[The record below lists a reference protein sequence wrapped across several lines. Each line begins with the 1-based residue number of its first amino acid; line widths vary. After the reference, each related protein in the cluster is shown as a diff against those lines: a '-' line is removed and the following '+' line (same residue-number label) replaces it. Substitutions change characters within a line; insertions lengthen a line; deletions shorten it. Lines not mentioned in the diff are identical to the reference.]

1 MLGAACVV
9 AGEVLSEHLI
19 LDEWTAMKLGYV
31 PKARHQAT
39 LCVCAAC
46 KPHAYLAVREGEGV
60 EVSGG
65 Q

>member
-19 LDEWTAMKLGYV
+19 LDELTAMKLGYV

-39 LCVCAAC
+39 LCVCVWRAS
-46 KPHAYLAVREGEGV
+46 HVHIYLLGRERV
-60 EVSGG
+60 
-65 Q
+65 